1 MKKKLLSVLL
11 SVAVIFAFLPAVVYA
26 DHPDYGWDETHT
38 HYYEDGVVQTGWIE
52 EYDYYYYADPAK
64 GGAVATGWKKIG
76 GSWYYFAPKEGESNG
91 YYFEKGTMYCQGP
104 MLVNGRYYYFGTGQ
118 NGQKYGVM
126 QTGWVKE
133 VFDYDDGD
141 GITETV
147 VLWYY
152 ADPANDS
159 RLAAGWKKIKGKWYY
174 FDKAQDCV
182 MLCNEV
188 REINKKLYVFDRNGA
203 LYEKAG
209 WIDLYETWNDNG
221 KKVKEFWWVYSKKDG
236 TATTGWKK
244 ISGTWYHFGKEG
256 YMTSNDWAKDSKGW
270 MWMGANGK
278 AVKNRWIKWS
288 VNAGGDG
295 EWYFIKSNGYMA
307 AKAWV
312 KDSHGWMWMGANG
325 KITKN
330 KWIKSG
336 GYWYYLKADGYM
348 ATGKLTIDG
357 KTYNFNSSGKW
368 IP

>member
-1 MKKKLLSVLL
+1 
-11 SVAVIFAFLPAVVYA
+11 
-26 DHPDYGWDETHT
+26 
-38 HYYEDGVVQTGWIE
+38 
-52 EYDYYYYADPAK
+52 
-64 GGAVATGWKKIG
+64 
-76 GSWYYFAPKEGESNG
+76 
-91 YYFEKGTMYCQGP
+91 
-104 MLVNGRYYYFGTGQ
+104 
-118 NGQKYGVM
+118 
-126 QTGWVKE
+126 
-133 VFDYDDGD
+133 
-141 GITETV
+141 
-147 VLWYY
+147 
-152 ADPANDS
+152 
-159 RLAAGWKKIKGKWYY
+159 
-174 FDKAQDCV
+174 
-182 MLCNEV
+182 
-188 REINKKLYVFDRNGA
+188 
-203 LYEKAG
+203 
-209 WIDLYETWNDNG
+209 
-221 KKVKEFWWVYSKKDG
+221 
-236 TATTGWKK
+236 
-244 ISGTWYHFGKEG
+244 
-256 YMTSNDWAKDSKGW
+256 MTSNDWAKDSKGW